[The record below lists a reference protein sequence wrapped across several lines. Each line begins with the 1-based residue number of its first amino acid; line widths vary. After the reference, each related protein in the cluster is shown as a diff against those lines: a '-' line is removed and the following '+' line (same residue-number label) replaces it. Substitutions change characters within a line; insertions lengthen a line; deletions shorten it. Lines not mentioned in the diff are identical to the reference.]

1 MTHDNKRVAIDLFS
15 GCGGLSQ
22 GLEDAGFKVLACCE
36 IRPEARETYR
46 LNHPHAILLEDICK
60 EDPVKLKKRL
70 SLRRGQLD
78 LLAGCPPC
86 QGFSSIRTHNGEI
99 ADDPRNELI
108 FQMERFVDAFKP
120 KCILIENVPR
130 LLKDARLALFK
141 RHLSEKFGYEFV
153 DGVLDAKD
161 FEVPQR
167 RKRMILIGCRLKRP
181 VLPAKSSLRVTVSDA
196 IRNIVIP
203 LGEQGASARR
213 LAGLRQHFSPFVQAR
228 IERIKK
234 SRSDLPEDMAL
245 ECHKRYPKGFRDVY
259 GRMSWDEVSPTI
271 TRGCGNPSKGRFIHP
286 SENRAINMLEAL
298 MLQGF
303 PKIYKFPENLGIGK
317 IASMIGEAFPPPMAK
332 AQGNA
337 ILKLL
342 PMCRRC
348 ARPVAGNREGNF
360 DARHEMDA
368 TKG

>member
-1 MTHDNKRVAIDLFS
+1 MNKHMHLAIDLFS
-15 GCGGLSQ
+15 GCGGLSR

-36 IRPEARETYR
+36 IRKEARETYG
-46 LNHPHAILLEDICK
+46 LNHPDTLLLDDIR
-60 EDPVKLKKRL
+60 EIDPLEVKKKL
-70 SLRRGQLD
+70 GLRRGRLD

-167 RKRMILIGCRLKRP
+167 RKRMILIGCRLKKRP
-181 VLPAKSSLRVTVSDA
+181 LLPQKSTLHRTVRDA
-196 IRNIVIP
+196 IGDMEIP
-203 LGEQGASARR
+203 SGKEGESARR
-213 LAGLRQHFSPFVQAR
+213 LAGLRQHFSPVVQAR
-228 IERIKK
+228 IEHIKEN
-234 SRSDLPEDMAL
+234 RSDLPEAMAL
-245 ECHKRYPKGFRDVY
+245 GCHKRYPNGFRDVY
-259 GRMSWDEVSPTI
+259 GRMAWGDVSPTI

-286 SENRAINMLEAL
+286 SENRGINMLEAL
-298 MLQGF
+298 ILQGF
-303 PKIYKFPENLGIGK
+303 PKTYRFPRALGIGK
-317 IASMIGEAFPPPMAK
+317 VASMIGEAFPPPMAK
-332 AQGNA
+332 AQGEA

-342 PMCRRC
+342 S
-348 ARPVAGNREGNF
+348 
-360 DARHEMDA
+360 
-368 TKG
+368 